1 MLEEEVYGDA
11 SPIWDPEF
19 SQANV
24 NNTGFSLLNFIE
36 KKQEYKFTR
45 NIVHIDRPI
54 TVRVLLMLE
63 LVLI

>member
-36 KKQEYKFTR
+36 KKNR
-45 NIVHIDRPI
+45 NINLPEILFILID
-54 TVRVLLMLE
+54 L
-63 LVLI
+63 